1 MTLPGTRALKI
12 FEAAARHLNFT
23 RAAAEIGLTPA
34 AVSYQIKEIEDQ
46 LGLVLFTRT
55 SRQIRLTPAGT
66 ALFEATGEAL
76 DLLGRAVARARKL
89 ARGATQL
96 RLSLDARFAANWL
109 LPRLARFHAAHPGI
123 ELTFD
128 VTDQIRDFAIDDI
141 DAAIRFGSG
150 RYPGLQSDRLFDS
163 IVVPVCSPRLKPRPK
178 TPRDLLRHTLC
189 HVDFR
194 SDGLVWP
201 NWPMWMKAAGID
213 DFDDRACITFADS
226 SHVVQAA
233 REGDAIGLA
242 DLNLVAGDLAQGRLV
257 RLFALGVPVAGDY
270 AYRLTYPAAGAADPR
285 IAAFRGWLLP
295 EAGAAA

>member
-1 MTLPGTRALKI
+1 MNLPGTRALKI

-23 RAAAEIGLTPA
+23 RAAAEVGLTPA

-46 LGLVLFTRT
+46 LGVVLFTRT
-55 SRQIRLTPAGT
+55 SRLIRLTPAGT

-96 RLSLDARFAANWL
+96 RLSLDARLAANWL
-109 LPRLARFHAAHPGI
+109 LPRLARFRATHPDI

-128 VTDQIRDFAIDDI
+128 VTDQIRDFAADDI

-150 RYPGLQSDRLFDS
+150 HHPGLQSDRLFDS
-163 IVVPVCSPRLKPRPK
+163 VVVPVCSPRLKPRPK
-178 TPRDLLRHTLC
+178 TPRDLFGHTLC
-189 HVDFR
+189 HIDFR

-213 DFDDRACITFADS
+213 DFDHRACVTFTDS

-233 REGDAIGLA
+233 RDGDAVGLA
-242 DLNLVAGDLAQGRLV
+242 DLNLVAGDLARGRLV

-270 AYRLTYPAAGAADPR
+270 AYRLVYPAAGAADPR
-285 IAAFRGWLLP
+285 IAAFRGWLLA
-295 EAGAAA
+295 EAGAAT